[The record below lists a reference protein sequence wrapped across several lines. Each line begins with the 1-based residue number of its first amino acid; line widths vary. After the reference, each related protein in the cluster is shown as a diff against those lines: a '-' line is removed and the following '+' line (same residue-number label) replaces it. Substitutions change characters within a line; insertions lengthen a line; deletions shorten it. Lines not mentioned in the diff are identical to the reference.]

1 MVEEYGMGFTGV
13 GPPKDNEVCVLY
25 LAIGTGAATHSEDRR
40 QTDDAGSVSSSVA
53 TIDVVA
59 VHHDASELLRH
70 KVHLVGGLRT
80 TEKPERLASVC
91 GFCLAKTLR
100 SAVERLVPSRR
111 AKRAIVA
118 DKRSCEAGIV
128 GFHLNTPV
136 FMKHTRGERI
146 LAGENRGERRG
157 P

>member
-1 MVEEYGMGFTGV
+1 
-13 GPPKDNEVCVLY
+13 
-25 LAIGTGAATHSEDRR
+25 
-40 QTDDAGSVSSSVA
+40 
-53 TIDVVA
+53 
-59 VHHDASELLRH
+59 
-70 KVHLVGGLRT
+70 
-80 TEKPERLASVC
+80 
-91 GFCLAKTLR
+91 LR
-100 SAVERLVPSRR
+100 SAVKRLVPGRR

-118 DKRSCEAGIV
+118 DKRSREAGTV